1 MADSPARRSL
11 LFTASCLA
19 LIVTSMSFAIRGD
32 IMGTLGT
39 QFVLSK
45 EQLGWIAGTAFWGFT
60 VSMVIGGPLCD
71 ALGMGR
77 LLAFAFFAHVAGV
90 LITIF
95 ATGFETLFAGTLAIG
110 LANGMVEAA
119 CNPLVATLYPE
130 EKTKMLNRF
139 HVWFPGGIVIG
150 GLLSYALGV
159 AGLSWQV
166 KMATMLLPAAV
177 YGALFFGRKFPQ
189 TERVASGVSFG
200 EMLADCARPLFVV
213 LVLSMLMTAA
223 TELGP
228 NQWIPNILTT
238 TAGVSGILVLVWIN
252 GLMAVGRQ
260 FAGPVV
266 HKLSPTGM
274 LLGSAM
280 VAGVGLFALSHA
292 DSATTAF
299 GAATL
304 FAIGVCYFWPTML
317 GMTSERLPRTGAL
330 GLAIMGGAGMLSVS
344 FVLPTMGRIYDEQ
357 TAAALPAGATVEK
370 LAAAAPGTPEA
381 VQWAHAQAAGGAMAL
396 RYVAVLPLVL
406 VVIFGLV
413 WLRDRARGGYKAE
426 AMSGAKAASQGGQ

>member
-1 MADSPARRSL
+1 LADASVHRSR

-19 LIVTSMSFAIRGD
+19 LVVTAMSFAIRAD
-32 IMGTLGT
+32 IMGTLGA
-39 QFVLSK
+39 QFALTK
-45 EQLGWIAGTAFWGFT
+45 EELGWIAGTAFWGFT

-71 ALGMGR
+71 TLGMGR
-77 LLAFAFFAHVAGV
+77 ILAFAFFAHVLGV
-90 LITIF
+90 LMTIF
-95 ATGFETLFAGTLAIG
+95 ATGFETLFMGTLAIG

-119 CNPLVATLYPE
+119 CNPLIATTYAD

-150 GLLSYALGV
+150 GLVAYALDR
-159 AGLSWQV
+159 AGLGWQA
-166 KMATMLLPAAV
+166 KMATMLLPAAA
-177 YGALFFGRKFPQ
+177 YGAMFFGQRFPK

-200 EMLADCARPLFVV
+200 DMLAECARPLFLILVV
-213 LVLSMLMTAA
+213 SMLMTAA

-238 TAGVSGILVLVWIN
+238 TAGVTGTLVLVWIN

-274 LLGSAM
+274 LLASAIL
-280 VAGVGLFALSHA
+280 AGLGLFALSHA
-292 DSATTAF
+292 DTTVTVF

-304 FAIGVCYFWPTML
+304 FSIGICYFWPTML
-317 GMTSERLPRTGAL
+317 GVTSERLPKTGAL

-344 FVLPTMGRIYDEQ
+344 FVLPTMGGIFDRE
-357 TAAALPAGATVEK
+357 TAAALPAGTTVET
-370 LAAAAPGTPEA
+370 LRSAAAGTPEA
-381 VQWAHAQAAGGAMAL
+381 LQWAHAQAAGGAMAL
-396 RYVAVLPLVL
+396 RYVAILPLVL
-406 VVIFGLV
+406 VAVFGLI

-426 AMSGAKAASQGGQ
+426 AIGP